1 MQASTTEEEKNM
13 QASLVLTILGPDRAG
28 LVKSV
33 SEVVKQH
40 QGNWQE
46 SRMVHLAGQFAGL
59 VHVSLP
65 VEQVEALTVALQALQ
80 VSDLQVVA
88 RRSDVPASG
97 TLTAMTL
104 ELTGHDRPGIIH
116 DITRQL
122 AALGVNIE
130 ELESE
135 QRAAPMSNELLFFAS
150 LRLGLPEG
158 VTEQDVQATF
168 ESMPDPL
175 MVDLTFG

>member
-1 MQASTTEEEKNM
+1 MQT
-13 QASLVLTILGPDRAG
+13 SLVLTLLGPDRAG
-28 LVKSV
+28 LVNSIA
-33 SEVVKQH
+33 EAVKAH

-65 VEQVEALTVALQALQ
+65 QTQVTDLKQALQ
-80 VSDLQVVA
+80 VLQNQDLQILVQESA
-88 RRSDVPASG
+88 ITDNPR
-97 TLTAMTL
+97 TLTHLSM
-104 ELTGHDRPGIIH
+104 ELLGLDRPGIIH

-122 AALGVNIE
+122 AALNVNIE

-135 QRAAPMSNELLFFAS
+135 QRAAPMSNEMLFYAH
-150 LRLGLPEG
+150 LQLGLPPG
-158 VTEQDVQATF
+158 VTAEDVQGVF

-175 MVDLTFG
+175 TVDLTFSQ